1 MRVVITAGGTSEMI
15 DSVRSITNKSS
26 GKLGSLIAENFYSFD
41 NNIEVVYICP
51 ENTILPTHFNSS
63 KFRII
68 NVTNTQSLKETIETI
83 LNTEK
88 VDVFIHS
95 MAVSDYSVNAIFDT
109 ETLTA
114 LITDCIN
121 KHKNIDDIN
130 LLSEKISA
138 EIYSTHQ
145 DYTNTKFSSK
155 HENSLISMTKNEKI
169 IKYIKEI
176 QPTTILVG
184 FKLLSNVSQEELITT
199 ASNLLRKNNCDFV
212 LVNDSSNITS
222 NRHRGIFIDDSGR
235 YVQLETK
242 EEISNEIVIKT
253 IEKFKNSK

>member
-130 LLSEKISA
+130 L
-138 EIYSTHQ
+138 YF
-145 DYTNTKFSSK
+145 Y
-155 HENSLISMTKNEKI
+155 
-169 IKYIKEI
+169 
-176 QPTTILVG
+176 
-184 FKLLSNVSQEELITT
+184 
-199 ASNLLRKNNCDFV
+199 
-212 LVNDSSNITS
+212 
-222 NRHRGIFIDDSGR
+222 
-235 YVQLETK
+235 
-242 EEISNEIVIKT
+242 
-253 IEKFKNSK
+253 